1 MLFDRRYPSFRNF
14 DSTIPIDVV
23 RMKSNKD
30 SLFKTSIGIVESKF
44 LKLGYLTA
52 DQPQSGPMREQRLIV
67 GIIMSIEMHQ

>member
-1 MLFDRRYPSFRNF
+1 M
-14 DSTIPIDVV
+14 
-23 RMKSNKD
+23 D

-67 GIIMSIEMHQ
+67 GIIMRIEMHQ